1 MWSFRRGVDW
11 AGDDTGATP
20 LANNCFVDGLNGDDL
35 NAGTPLAPFKTI
47 TQAKAT
53 FSSTY
58 NIILAPYRYVDE
70 YGTVG
75 GNGDA
80 YVIIGD
86 SEDQDVIIVD
96 SLGVRTG
103 MQQNN
108 CENVVLSGFLQG
120 IRLNSNARI
129 INCTF
134 LNCAGS
140 GIAKSYGCRFIN
152 TPLSYTTSNNSALN
166 SCALLNSP
174 LYSAG
179 PFIIRGSY
187 VDEQSTLNFPGTS
200 TPIIQASH
208 FENKITW
215 DITGVNYATSNT
227 DGDPFINDADLLNFS
242 FDPLN
247 SPLFGRGYPDGFS
260 NPRHMARYYIGNGF
274 YSGLTSFDDK
284 VAANANLSVVAN
296 ELLNVGTNDIEF
308 IETDEITLSSLQA
321 IGVPQKVGIIS
332 YLSTVFGLNPSVGNL
347 DRVLEIRY
355 ADTDSGALSTYQQY
369 RFGEQATNNGDGTGN
384 GETGYNWADNNPIF
398 VKKYQFRIGVVKA
411 GVI

>member
-11 AGDDTGATP
+11 TGDNTGATP
-20 LANNCFVDGLNGDDL
+20 LANNCFVDGLNGNDL

-53 FSSTY
+53 FSNTY

-70 YGTVG
+70 VG
-75 GNGDA
+75 AVGSFET
-80 YVIIGD
+80 YTLIGD
-86 SEDQDVIIVD
+86 SEDQDVVIID
-96 SLGVRTG
+96 SLGV
-103 MQQNN
+103 
-108 CENVVLSGFLQG
+108 LSGLVDSENLVLNGFLNG
-120 IRLNSNARI
+120 SRGSTI
-129 INCTF
+129 INCSF
-134 LNCAGS
+134 VDCGNCKAFRF
-140 GIAKSYGCRFIN
+140 AGCRFIN
-152 TPLSYTTSNNSALN
+152 SQVTNLN
-166 SCALLNSP
+166 AVPNTIASCAFLNSP
-174 LYSAG
+174 FLNDNNQSTNILGCY
-179 PFIIRGSY
+179 F
-187 VDEQSTLNFPGTS
+187 DDNSTLNRNTTS
-200 TPIIQASH
+200 QLNISASH

-215 DITGVNYATSNT
+215 DISGVTYATSNT
-227 DGDPFINDADLLNFS
+227 DGDAYINDADLLNYS
-242 FDPLN
+242 FDPLL

-284 VAANANLSVVAN
+284 VAANANLSIVAN

-321 IGVPQKVGIIS
+321 IGVPQKVGIIT

-398 VKKYQFRIGVVKA
+398 VKKYQFRIGVIKA
-411 GVI
+411 GVV

>member
-1 MWSFRRGVDW
+1 MWNFRRGVDW
-11 AGDDTGATP
+11 ATDPTGNTALPLNCFIDSINGVDTGNTTGDNPTTP
-20 LANNCFVDGLNGDDL
+20 L
-35 NAGTPLAPFKTI
+35 KTL
-47 TQAKAT
+47 TQAKT
-53 FSSTY
+53 NFGSTY
-58 NIILAPYRYVDE
+58 TVIAAPGRYTNEDTFNRV
-70 YGTVG
+70 V
-75 GNGDA
+75 
-80 YVIIGD
+80 IGD
-86 SEDQDVIIVD
+86 SEDQDVIFVD
-96 SLGVRTG
+96 ELGVLSAINE
-103 MQQNN
+103 NN
-108 CENVVLSGFLQG
+108 TENLVLIGYLSPVVFANR
-120 IRLNSNARI
+120 II

-134 LNCAGS
+134 LDCPNVQLS
-140 GIAKSYGCRFIN
+140 RFYGCRVV
-152 TPLSYTTSNNSALN
+152 NSAVNRISGSTCLLR
-166 SCALLNSP
+166 SCAFLNSP
-174 LYSAG
+174 FSSTISTTTLINGCY
-179 PFIIRGSY
+179 F
-187 VDEQSTLNFPGTS
+187 DENSTFNLITGAAN
-200 TPIIQASH
+200 IEASH

-215 DITGVNYATSNT
+215 DITGNTYATSNT